1 MLPTG
6 EDGKFTITHDFVRD
20 MIAYF
25 KEGKSIPRR
34 YVWEIVL
41 GAHSY
46 FEKEESLVNLDVED
60 GMTVDVIGDVH
71 GRCFQSVFNSPFS
84 PSCVTNLSLLS
95 IRPVLRLPTPAVAYW
110 GAKRD
115 TLSAHER

>member
-1 MLPTG
+1 
-6 EDGKFTITHDFVRD
+6 

-71 GRCFQSVFNSPFS
+71 GRCPSSVINS
-84 PSCVTNLSLLS
+84 SL
-95 IRPVLRLPTPAVAYW
+95 
-110 GAKRD
+110 
-115 TLSAHER
+115 

>member
-1 MLPTG
+1 MCINYVGLTDGRRRIPGGCDVDKGYSGPVLPTG

-46 FEKEESLVNLDVED
+46 FEEEESLVNLDVEE

-71 GRCFQSVFNSPFS
+71 GRCPSSVINS
-84 PSCVTNLSLLS
+84 SL
-95 IRPVLRLPTPAVAYW
+95 
-110 GAKRD
+110 
-115 TLSAHER
+115 